1 MTESNYACGFCAT
14 HFKYKNHYDEHVA
27 CCEFIYA
34 RAKERNAV
42 VDPVDDTIPNSRMM
56 YEIVKHLVFKNQQLE
71 NEMKEL
77 RKFARRERNKINIID
92 YLNKN
97 QTPHVDYETFLKSLV
112 ASTKHL
118 KVVFS
123 GNIID
128 GVCSLILDSI
138 LEHTIRHFPI
148 AAFSHKS
155 NVFYVFS
162 NETWRELSHDRV
174 NSLFEMTSNLFMG
187 AYKRWEKTQLTE
199 KTQLGGQLTDGLTD
213 RVQMPDMVQMPE
225 ENEDIQK
232 QKMIFMKKVLGTYI
246 GDEYK
251 YRKFSG
257 WLFDHLKQ
265 NVRNIVEY
273 EFC

>member
-1 MTESNYACGFCAT
+1 MTEPNYACGFCAT

-42 VDPVDDTIPNSRMM
+42 IDPVDDTIPNSRMM

-97 QTPHVDYETFLKSLV
+97 QTPNMDYETFLKSLV

-138 LEHTIRHFPI
+138 LEHTIRYFPI

-162 NETWRELSHDRV
+162 NDTWRELSHDRV
-174 NSLFEMTSNLFMG
+174 NSLFEMASNLFMG
-187 AYKRWEKTQLTE
+187 AYKRWEKTQFAQSAQSE
-199 KTQLGGQLTDGLTD
+199 QSVTD

-257 WLFDHLKQ
+257 WLFEHLKQ